1 MKITKKRIV
10 ITGGTSGIGYEMVKL
25 LHSENE
31 VIVIARNAMK
41 LNKLEL
47 ELPGVVTYQADLS
60 QATEVEVAANKI
72 LERFKSLDILINNV
86 AVQYTPT
93 FLDDDFQYSNIADE
107 VALNFTNICHMTYWL
122 LPALMKNEKSHERT
136 IILNI
141 NSGLGFVPKT
151 SSAVYC
157 ATKAALDIF
166 SQSLSYQLEQT
177 NVRVQQAFLEL
188 VDTPM
193 TAGRGTNKMSPKL
206 AAQKIIYGI
215 ENDIS
220 INNIGKVK
228 LLRVL
233 LRLVPSI
240 AKRIMK
246 KY

>member
-1 MKITKKRIV
+1 MKIKNKRIV
-10 ITGGTSGIGYEMVKL
+10 ITGGTSGIGYEMVKAL
-25 LHSENE
+25 YLENE

-41 LNKLEL
+41 LNELEL
-47 ELPGVVTYQADLS
+47 ELPSVVTYQADLS
-60 QATEVEVAANKI
+60 QATEVEAVANKI

-93 FLDDDFQYSNIADE
+93 FLADDFQYSNIADE
-107 VALNFTNICHMTYWL
+107 VALNFTNVCHLTYWF
-122 LPALMKNEKSHERT
+122 LPALMVNEKRPEKSV
-136 IILNI
+136 ILNI
-141 NSGLGFVPKT
+141 NSGLGIVPKT

-166 SQSLSYQLEQT
+166 SQSLGYQLEQT
-177 NVRVQQAFLEL
+177 NVCVQQAFLEL

-193 TAGRGTNKMSPKL
+193 TAGRGTKKMSPEL
-206 AAQKIIYGI
+206 AAQKILYGI
-215 ENDIS
+215 ENDIAV
-220 INNIGKVK
+220 NNIGKVK

>member
-1 MKITKKRIV
+1 
-10 ITGGTSGIGYEMVKL
+10 
-25 LHSENE
+25 
-31 VIVIARNAMK
+31 
-41 LNKLEL
+41 
-47 ELPGVVTYQADLS
+47 
-60 QATEVEVAANKI
+60 
-72 LERFKSLDILINNV
+72 
-86 AVQYTPT
+86 
-93 FLDDDFQYSNIADE
+93 
-107 VALNFTNICHMTYWL
+107 MTYWL